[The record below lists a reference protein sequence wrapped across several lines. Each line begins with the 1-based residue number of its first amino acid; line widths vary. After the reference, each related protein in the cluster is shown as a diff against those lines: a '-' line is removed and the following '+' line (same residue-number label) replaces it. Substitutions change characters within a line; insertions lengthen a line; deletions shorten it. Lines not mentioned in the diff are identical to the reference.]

1 MKIYDELNTCV
12 SRLNALIADDDVIAV
27 EQEQVSAINAEI
39 DSLCERI
46 SDRLCAMTVL
56 DDEAKDLIDALAA
69 ATFGIALESPRPH
82 RQYLYTQAL
91 WHLLDLSALSIP
103 PFLLRHRALLLST
116 LAPRERKKVAE
127 VL

>member
-1 MKIYDELNTCV
+1 MMYDELNNRV
-12 SRLNALIADDDVIAV
+12 SSLNALIADDDVIAV

-46 SDRLCAMTVL
+46 SDRLCAVTVL
-56 DDEAKDLIDALAA
+56 DDEVEGLIDALAA
-69 ATFGIALESPRPH
+69 ATFGIALEFPRPH

>member
-12 SRLNALIADDDVIAV
+12 SRLNALIADDDIIAV
-27 EQEQVSAINAEI
+27 EKAQFSALNAEI

-46 SDRLCAMTVL
+46 SDQLCTMTMV
-56 DDEAKDLIDALAA
+56 DDEAENLIDALAA

-82 RQYLYTQAL
+82 RRHLYTQAL
-91 WHLLDLSALSIP
+91 WHLLDLTALSIP
-103 PFLLRHRALLLST
+103 PFLLSHRALLLST